1 MSGQVLLVAVLS
13 IAVHLIARSG
23 VVFRSHI
30 SAEMNPE
37 GLERAFFEVAS
48 GGGGVGVGVG
58 GYLHRLGAA
67 ETLNVRL
74 VRVYGSEE
82 SHNLSDTMGLAH
94 VHVSAL
100 QTLLRPVAASLAV
113 KVVVHEHA
121 LAAHSGV
128 KVVATVRRW
137 ALDGYAAPALP
148 FTDLDSMTERSV
160 VVALVPAG
168 WGWPQD
174 TDYFLDEAAG
184 VVVLKQ
190 LGEEVREGAAG
201 VVVGHLRQLLLG
213 LPGQVPSSS
222 TSALT
227 VAERR
232 AVQLSTWR
240 RHMRVAID
248 ALKATWT
255 LHQTQLHLGAHG
267 VTGYTSAYQCVE
279 RVLQEEGGE
288 GIGNGEGAVTATAA
302 ACARAAIA
310 LVTDPQH
317 APDTY
322 LPLEHHL
329 ALYGP
334 FWIPLLVP
342 LLQAMKLV
350 YQGATAP

>member
-23 VVFRSHI
+23 VFFKPRI
-30 SAEMNPE
+30 LAEMDPE
-37 GLERAFFEVAS
+37 GLERVVFEVAS
-48 GGGGVGVGVG
+48 GDVGVG

-82 SHNLSDTMGLAH
+82 SHDLSDTMGLAH

-100 QTLLRPVAASLAV
+100 QTLLRPVAAALAV

-121 LAAHSGV
+121 LAAHSGT

-160 VVALVPAG
+160 VVALVPAD

-190 LGEEVREGAAG
+190 LDEDVREGAAG

-227 VAERR
+227 AAERR

-240 RHMRVAID
+240 RHTRVAID

-279 RVLQEEGGE
+279 GVLQEEGE
-288 GIGNGEGAVTATAA
+288 GIGNGEEAVTATAA
-302 ACARAAIA
+302 ACARAATA
-310 LVTDPQH
+310 LTTDPRLV
-317 APDTY
+317 PDAY

-350 YQGATAP
+350 CQGATAP